1 MQAFLTILKYDFGQ
15 LSQSWVSRIW
25 IIVMTIP
32 AIFLIFLANYE
43 NEFASETMAFYTAT
57 VLMPASGLAI
67 AVLSASSING
77 ESGIIADSILS
88 RAITRSEYVCAKIL
102 SRIGFI
108 LITYSVII
116 IPFSYFM
123 LRYGVN
129 DSAES
134 SVFLG
139 WIIVGSI
146 LTSVAA
152 FGILMSVLFAS
163 LLPAVLLVL
172 LTVSLSSALMQFL
185 GLDLLSI
192 SVTIQQLPEI
202 FRGETFTSEGIQI
215 ITIFLALTA
224 ILLFPAIFIFGKKDL

>member
-1 MQAFLTILKYDFGQ
+1 MQAFLTILRYDFQQ

-25 IIVMTIP
+25 IIVLTIP
-32 AIFLIFLANYE
+32 AIFLIFLANYK

-102 SRIGFI
+102 SRMGFI
-108 LITYSVII
+108 LVTYSIVIV
-116 IPFSYFM
+116 PFSYFI

-129 DSAES
+129 DTADS
-134 SVFLG
+134 SVFMG
-139 WIIVGSI
+139 WIIVGAI
-146 LTSVAA
+146 LTAVAA
-152 FGILMSVLFAS
+152 FGILMSVLFAN

-172 LTVSLSSALMQFL
+172 LIVSLSSALMQFL

-192 SVTIQQLPEI
+192 STIIQGLPEI
-202 FRGETFTSEGIQI
+202 FRGETITSDGMQI
-215 ITIFLALTA
+215 IMIFLILTFVL
-224 ILLFPAIFIFGKKDL
+224 IFPAIFLFGKKDL

>member
-88 RAITRSEYVCAKIL
+88 RAITRTEYVCAKIL
-102 SRIGFI
+102 SRMGFI
-108 LITYSVII
+108 LVSYSVVI

-123 LRYGVN
+123 LRYGV
-129 DSAES
+129 DDTVDS

-139 WIIVGSI
+139 WIIIGSI
-146 LTSVAA
+146 LTAVAA
-152 FGILMSVLFAS
+152 FGILTSVLIAN

-185 GLDLLSI
+185 GLELLSI
-192 SVTIQQLPEI
+192 SAVIQQLPEI
-202 FRGETFTSEGIQI
+202 FRGETFTSDGIQI
-215 ITIFLALTA
+215 IITFLLLTS